1 MITRIKTDDVGSEWR
16 NHKII
21 MNIFWQMGQ
30 VTKFSYWENL
40 NILSIVRFRMLNTN
54 LILYEYISVI
64 YKSIDILQY
73 YR

>member
-1 MITRIKTDDVGSEWR
+1 
-16 NHKII
+16 
-21 MNIFWQMGQ
+21 MNIFGQMGQ